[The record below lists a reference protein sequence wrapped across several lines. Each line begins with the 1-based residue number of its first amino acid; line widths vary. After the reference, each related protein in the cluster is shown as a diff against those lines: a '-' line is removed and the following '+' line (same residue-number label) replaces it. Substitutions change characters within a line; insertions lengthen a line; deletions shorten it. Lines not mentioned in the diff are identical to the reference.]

1 MGTGDE
7 ESVGGM
13 AEGMAGTA
21 KTVKE
26 VLDYNTS
33 IAGIMKEVNAS
44 EESWHNISRYA
55 GLTRESAVGVKKF
68 MNDAYSDVAKLGG
81 SMQDI
86 EDMHLGLMQATGRN
100 ILLATDYQ
108 DDLFAAA
115 KVAGTSTD
123 NLTKAFVDAGYSV
136 YNIGEEMN
144 SVFNTAREMG
154 VSLNKVSEQV
164 LSNMDKLDEHN
175 FQGGV
180 EGLAKMAA
188 TSATLRVDMGT
199 MMGIVDK
206 AFDPEGAI
214 KMASAFQRLGVTQ
227 SELLDPLKLMNMSM
241 NDPEQFTKSIGEMGK
256 SLTDLDKKGN
266 VRIAPGSI
274 RKMKQL
280 AQEMGI
286 STGELAKMSKAAKE
300 AEIKMQKIQFPSDMN
315 ISEEQKQL
323 LTNVSQMKDGEIKI
337 RTKSGD
343 LEDINKVLKDV
354 GGDKDKLK
362 EIMEANTPKTTE
374 DLLRESN
381 TYAQEQTNA
390 INALRGK
397 TGKAIASSST
407 TEKFLEAENQLVK
420 GVANTFDKAL
430 NISSIRKGF
439 DDNVGGISTALAKLA
454 TGEGSMTDVSN
465 AFKDAIKNTGEGLNK
480 VYDDVKKYGSE
491 ETEKIMGGKN
501 EYAKAVVTI
510 LDKFVE
516 YAGKVEKVNL
526 DLVDNKKTST
536 LKEISEPTLTKINP
550 STSNNILR
558 DVSAGS
564 GVSQPDLTK
573 ILEETSK
580 YNNITGKLELEL
592 KINAPAGMD
601 TKQLEIMLRDPK
613 VREAVINTIHAAK
626 TNDGAKGYMGRK

>member
-1 MGTGDE
+1 
-7 ESVGGM
+7 
-13 AEGMAGTA
+13 
-21 KTVKE
+21 
-26 VLDYNTS
+26 
-33 IAGIMKEVNAS
+33 
-44 EESWHNISRYA
+44 
-55 GLTRESAVGVKKF
+55 
-68 MNDAYSDVAKLGG
+68 
-81 SMQDI
+81 
-86 EDMHLGLMQATGRN
+86 
-100 ILLATDYQ
+100 
-108 DDLFAAA
+108 
-115 KVAGTSTD
+115 
-123 NLTKAFVDAGYSV
+123 
-136 YNIGEEMN
+136 
-144 SVFNTAREMG
+144 
-154 VSLNKVSEQV
+154 
-164 LSNMDKLDEHN
+164 
-175 FQGGV
+175 
-180 EGLAKMAA
+180 
-188 TSATLRVDMGT
+188 
-199 MMGIVDK
+199 
-206 AFDPEGAI
+206 
-214 KMASAFQRLGVTQ
+214 
-227 SELLDPLKLMNMSM
+227 
-241 NDPEQFTKSIGEMGK
+241 
-256 SLTDLDKKGN
+256 
-266 VRIAPGSI
+266 
-274 RKMKQL
+274 
-280 AQEMGI
+280 
-286 STGELAKMSKAAKE
+286 
-300 AEIKMQKIQFPSDMN
+300 MN

-550 STSNNILR
+550 TTSTDVLKDVSIGSGISQQQLEKILDVESKTNNINGEITLKL
-558 DVSAGS
+558 DV
-564 GVSQPDLTK
+564 
-573 ILEETSK
+573 
-580 YNNITGKLELEL
+580 
-592 KINAPAGMD
+592 NAPPGMD
-601 TKQLEIMLRDPK
+601 VKQLEIMLKDPK
-613 VREAVINTIHAAK
+613 VRAAVINSIHAAK
-626 TNDGAKGYMGRK
+626 TNDGAKGYLGRK

>member
-1 MGTGDE
+1 MEDE
-7 ESVGGM
+7 ESAGGLG
-13 AEGMAGTA
+13 EGLKGKANQA
-21 KTVKE
+21 KEILESNLKISSIMSEVK
-26 VLDYNTS
+26 
-33 IAGIMKEVNAS
+33 KS
-44 EESWHNISRYA
+44 EESYSNLAKYM
-55 GLTRESAVGVKKF
+55 GVGRESAEGIKRA

-81 SMQDI
+81 EMTSI
-86 EDMHLGLMQATGRN
+86 EEMHKSLIDATGRN

-115 KVAGTSTD
+115 SVAGQSTD
-123 NLTKAFVDAGYSV
+123 TLTKSFVNAGYSV

-144 SVFNTAREMG
+144 KVFNTAREMG

-256 SLTDLDKKGN
+256 SLTELDEKGN

-274 RKMKQL
+274 RKMRQL

-300 AEIKMQKIQFPSDMN
+300 AEVKMQKIQFPSDMN

-337 RTKSGD
+337 NYKGEMQD
-343 LEDINKVLKDV
+343 LNKVLKEV
-354 GGDKDKLK
+354 GGDKDKLN
-362 EIMEANTPKTTE
+362 ELLEANTPKTTE
-374 DLLRESN
+374 ELLRESN
-381 TYAQEQTNA
+381 TYEKEQLNA
-390 INALRGK
+390 LNALRGK
-397 TGKAIASSST
+397 TGKAIASSQT
-407 TEKFLEAENQLVK
+407 TEKFLDAESQIVK
-420 GVANTFDKAL
+420 GIANSFDKAL
-430 NISSIRKGF
+430 NISEIRSGF
-439 DDNVGGISTALAKLA
+439 DKNIGGITEALANLA
-454 TGEGSMTDVSN
+454 TGKGSFTDVSN
-465 AFKDAIKNTGEGLNK
+465 SFTSALKNIQDGASK
-480 VYDDVKKYGSE
+480 VYEDVKKYGSE
-491 ETEKIMGGKN
+491 EQEKIMGGKN

-516 YAGKVEKVNL
+516 YAGKVEKINT
-526 DLVDNKKTST
+526 DVDEKKTATITEPITPT
-536 LKEISEPTLTKINP
+536 LKKINP
-550 STSNNILR
+550 STSTDIMR
-558 DVSAGS
+558 DVSVGS
-564 GVSQPDLTK
+564 GLSEQQLEK
-573 ILEETSK
+573 ILNVESK
-580 YNNITGKLELEL
+580 TNIAGDITLKLDV
-592 KINAPAGMD
+592 NAPPGMD
-601 TKQLEIMLRDPK
+601 TKQLEIMLKDNA
-613 VREAVINTIHAAK
+613 VRTAIINAIHAAK
-626 TNDGAKGYMGRK
+626 TNDGAKGYLGRK